1 MKLRRLADLNLAGR
15 RVFMRVD
22 LNVPLKGG
30 RILDD
35 TRVRAILPT
44 LNYVLQE
51 GGMPILASHLGR
63 PKGPDPSQSLAP
75 VAARLREILGKDI
88 LFPGKVL
95 GPEVEAALAGMRP
108 GDVLL
113 LENTRFE
120 KGEKDDD
127 PAFAQRLRKLADV
140 YVNDAFGTAHRAD
153 ASTRALAELFPER
166 AAGLLMEKEVEALSA
181 VTHDPKR
188 PFVAVLGGAKISGK
202 LEVVQS
208 LLDKADVLC
217 IGGGMANTFLK
228 AQGHAIGKSLVEDDL
243 LDMARE
249 IMEKAKAKRKALFL
263 PEDVRIAK
271 ALPAEK
277 ADVAALSALPSDAI
291 IGDIGPKAEA
301 AFGAQI
307 GKARTVFWNGPMGI
321 FEQKPFAAGTFAVA
335 KAVAECPGFT
345 VVGGG
350 ESVAAVEQS
359 GMAPRIKHISTG
371 GGASLEFIAGA
382 TLPALEV
389 LKV

>member
-1 MKLRRLADLNLAGR
+1 VKLRRLADLNLTGR
-15 RVFMRVD
+15 RIFIRAD
-22 LNVPLKGG
+22 LNVPLKEG

-44 LNYVLQE
+44 LNFVLE
-51 GGMPILASHLGR
+51 KGGKPILASHLGR

-75 VAARLREILGKDI
+75 VAVRLREILGMDI

-95 GPEVEAALAGMRP
+95 GPEVEAALAGMQP
-108 GDVLL
+108 GDILL

-127 PAFAQRLRKLADV
+127 PAFARKLRGLADV

-166 AAGLLMEKEVEALSA
+166 AAGLLMEKEVNALSA
-181 VTHDPKR
+181 ITHDPRR

-202 LEVVQS
+202 LEVVRS
-208 LLDKADVLC
+208 LLDKADILC

-228 AQGHAIGKSLVEDDL
+228 AQGREIGKSLVEDDL
-243 LDMARE
+243 LGTAKE
-249 IMEKAKAKRKALFL
+249 ILEKTATLGKILLL

-271 ALPAEK
+271 SLPTDSAE
-277 ADVAALSALPSDAI
+277 VRPLAALTADAI

-301 AFGAQI
+301 AFSAHI
-307 GKARTVFWNGPMGI
+307 GPARTVFWNGPMGI

-335 KAVAECPGFT
+335 RAVAECPGFT

-359 GMAPRIKHISTG
+359 GMASRIKHISTG

-382 TLPALEV
+382 SLPALEV

>member
-15 RVFMRVD
+15 RVFIRVD
-22 LNVPLKGG
+22 LNVPLKEGK
-30 RILDD
+30 ILDD
-35 TRVRAILPT
+35 TRIRAILPT
-44 LNYVLQE
+44 LNFVLE
-51 GGMPILASHLGR
+51 KGGKPILASHLGR

-108 GDVLL
+108 GDILL

-120 KGEKDDD
+120 KGEKEDD
-127 PAFAQRLRKLADV
+127 PAFAQRLRGLADV

-153 ASTRALAELFPER
+153 ASTRALAVLFPER
-166 AAGLLMEKEVEALSA
+166 AAGLLMEREVNALSA
-181 VTHDPKR
+181 VTHNPKR

-202 LEVVQS
+202 LEVVRS

-228 AQGHAIGKSLVEDDL
+228 AQGREIGKSLVENDL
-243 LDMARE
+243 LGTAGE
-249 IMEKAKAKRKALFL
+249 IMGQAKAMRKALQL
-263 PEDVRIAK
+263 PEDVRVTRQ
-271 ALPAEK
+271 LPAES
-277 ADVAALSALPSDAI
+277 AEVLSLSALSPDAI
-291 IGDIGPKAEA
+291 IGDIGPRTEA
-301 AFGAQI
+301 AYGAEI
-307 GKARTVFWNGPMGI
+307 AKAKTVFWNGPMGI
-321 FEQKPFAAGTFAVA
+321 FEQKPLSAGTFAVA

-382 TLPALEV
+382 GLPALEA
-389 LKV
+389 LKA

>member
-1 MKLRRLADLNLAGR
+1 VKLRRLADLNLAGR
-15 RVFMRVD
+15 RVFIRVD
-22 LNVPLKGG
+22 LNVPLKEGK
-30 RILDD
+30 ILDD
-35 TRVRAILPT
+35 TRIRAILPT
-44 LNYVLQE
+44 LNFVLE
-51 GGMPILASHLGR
+51 KGGKPILASHLGR

-108 GDVLL
+108 GDILL

-120 KGEKDDD
+120 KGEKEDD
-127 PAFAQRLRKLADV
+127 PAFAQRLRGLADV

-153 ASTRALAELFPER
+153 ASTRALAVLFPER
-166 AAGLLMEKEVEALSA
+166 AAGLLMEREVNALSA
-181 VTHDPKR
+181 VTHNPKR

-202 LEVVQS
+202 LEVVRS

-228 AQGHAIGKSLVEDDL
+228 AQGREIGKSLVENDL
-243 LDMARE
+243 LGTAGE
-249 IMEKAKAKRKALFL
+249 IMGQAKAMRKALQL
-263 PEDVRIAK
+263 PEDVRVTRQ
-271 ALPAEK
+271 LPAES
-277 ADVAALSALPSDAI
+277 AEVLSLSALSPDAI
-291 IGDIGPKAEA
+291 IGDIGPRTEA
-301 AFGAQI
+301 AYGAEI
-307 GKARTVFWNGPMGI
+307 AKAKTVFWNGPMGI
-321 FEQKPFAAGTFAVA
+321 FEQKPLSAGTFAVA

-382 TLPALEV
+382 GLPALEA
-389 LKV
+389 LKA

>member
-1 MKLRRLADLNLAGR
+1 MKLRSLKDLNVAGR
-15 RVFMRVD
+15 RVFLRVD
-22 LNVPLKGG
+22 LNVPLKEGK
-30 RILDD
+30 ILDD

-44 LNYVLQE
+44 LNAVLE
-51 GGMPILASHLGR
+51 KGGKPILASHLGR

-75 VAARLREILGKDI
+75 VAARLRELTGKNVI
-88 LFPGKVL
+88 FPGKVL
-95 GPEVEAALAGMRP
+95 GPEVDAAIAGMKP
-108 GDVLL
+108 GDVVL

-120 KGEKDDD
+120 KGEKDDE
-127 PAFAQRLRKLADV
+127 PAFAQKLRGLADV

-153 ASTRALAELFPER
+153 ASTHALAELYTEK
-166 AAGLLMEKEVEALSA
+166 AAGLLMEKEVKALSA
-181 VTHDPKR
+181 ITEHPEK

-202 LEVVQS
+202 LEVMQA
-208 LLDKADVLC
+208 LLPKADVLL

-228 AQGHAIGKSLVEDDL
+228 AQGKEIGKSLVENDL
-243 LDMARE
+243 LGTAKE
-249 IMEKAKAKRKALFL
+249 IMDKAKAMRKTLLL
-263 PEDVRIAK
+263 PEDVRVTK
-271 ALPAEK
+271 QLPAE
-277 ADVAALSALPSDAI
+277 SAEVLWASPLPADAI

-301 AFGAQI
+301 AFRAQI
-307 GKARTVFWNGPMGI
+307 GKAKTVFWNGPMGI

-335 KAVAECPGFT
+335 HAVADCPGFT

-359 GMAPRIKHISTG
+359 GVASRIKHISTG